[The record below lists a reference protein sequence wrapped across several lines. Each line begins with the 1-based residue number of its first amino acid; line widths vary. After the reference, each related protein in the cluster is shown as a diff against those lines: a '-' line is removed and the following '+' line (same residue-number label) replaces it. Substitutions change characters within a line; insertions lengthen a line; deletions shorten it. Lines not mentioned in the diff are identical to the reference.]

1 MQGFDNIINYLTPSA
16 IKKRI
21 SSHWWS
27 KKIDIIRAKNNVISK
42 DKPMMKNVLIL
53 GYFEVG
59 SCKICSTPKQLSGS
73 KTHFCLKIVKLIVWI
88 FEICPG
94 VHFMTI

>member
-1 MQGFDNIINYLTPSA
+1 MQGFDNIRNCLTPSA
-16 IKKRI
+16 KKKRI

-27 KKIDIIRAKNNVISK
+27 KKIDIIRAKNNVMSK

-53 GYFEVG
+53 GYSEVG

-73 KTHFCLKIVKLIVWI
+73 KTQFCLKIPKSIV
-88 FEICPG
+88 
-94 VHFMTI
+94 